1 MHCYL
6 DRREGSPNW
15 YIYQYDQRT
24 GECTRFST
32 RTANLPA
39 AEQKLAAHILK
50 LPQLEFT
57 TNVTIVQILLRY
69 WEQHGKNIEARN
81 TVRRAMGLICEH
93 EPETKLFGWTVPQQ
107 KAFVAKIKG
116 EPGTQRRYMG
126 VIKTAVQWHFEGG
139 EIPSMPNIITIDAQD
154 GEGARP
160 FELDELRKL
169 MAAAELDHERLLLLL
184 MIATGPRPIN
194 IRQLTWDRIDG
205 KRGLVDHR
213 VPGQR
218 RTNKRRGVAPLAPT
232 ALAYLQAHRS
242 IGPVVQW
249 NGKALK
255 GHKMTIQRLTARAGI
270 VGTAYGVR
278 KSVSIWLRMDSV
290 PETDIKGMLAHSLGG
305 ETDRYA
311 HYRPEYMRAAAGSV
325 ERLLWAICPSW
336 LASHLPV
343 APAEVPRETQVP
355 VAIGEDGGSCRARTC
370 DQFLKRDQVLTCF
383 QVPKAANE
391 D

>member
-15 YIYQYDQRT
+15 YIYQYDART
-24 GECTRFST
+24 GQCQRFST
-32 RTANLPA
+32 RTADSAA

-50 LPQLEFT
+50 LPQAEFT
-57 TNVTIVQILLRY
+57 TNVTLVQILLRY
-69 WEQHGKNIEARN
+69 WEHHGQQIAARN
-81 TVRRAMGLICEH
+81 TVRRIMGLIVEH
-93 EPETKLFGWTVPQQ
+93 EPDTRLYGWTIQHQ
-107 KAFVAKIKG
+107 KAFVAKISAK
-116 EPGTQRRYMG
+116 PGSQRRYMG
-126 VIKTAVQWHFEGG
+126 VIRAAAQWHFDGG
-139 EIPSMPNIITIDAQD
+139 EIPSMPAIHRVKAEDGAGVRPYELEELAKLLEAAQS
-154 GEGARP
+154 E
-160 FELDELRKL
+160 
-169 MAAAELDHERLLLLL
+169 HERLFLLLCVS
-184 MIATGPRPIN
+184 AAPRPGAVL
-194 IRQLTWDRIDG
+194 QLTWDRIDP
-205 KRGLVDHR
+205 KARVVDYN
-213 VPGQR
+213 VPGAK
-218 RTNKRRGVAPLAPT
+218 RTKKRRALAPLAPT
-232 ALAYLQAHRS
+232 ALAYLEANRS

-249 NGKALK
+249 NGKPMA
-255 GHKMTIQRLTARAGI
+255 GHKMTFARIARRAG
-270 VGTAYGVR
+270 VAGTAYGIR
-278 KSVSIWLRMDSV
+278 KAVSIWLRMEGV
-290 PETDIKGMLAHSLGG
+290 PEWDIKGLLGHAAG
-305 ETDRYA
+305 GVTERYA